1 MSRCDIRASRLGKA
15 LQKAV
20 TDLVS
25 KVAATRKTASLG
37 KQDR

>member
-1 MSRCDIRASRLGKA
+1 MSRSYIRASPLGKA

-25 KVAATRKTASLG
+25 KVAATEKTASPG